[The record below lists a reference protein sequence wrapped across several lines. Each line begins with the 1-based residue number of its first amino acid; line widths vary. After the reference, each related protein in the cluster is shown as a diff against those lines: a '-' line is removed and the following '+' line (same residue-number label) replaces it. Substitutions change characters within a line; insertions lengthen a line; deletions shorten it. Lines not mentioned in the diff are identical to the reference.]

1 MKKKEIRRRIKGIA
15 ADWGVDYKPL
25 KKQIEVKAKKTAD
38 PKLAT
43 EEILDTLQYNASCP
57 ICGKQMHICTE
68 TAGKR
73 NAYTVTADCRVICYE
88 CYYKEQ
94 KEI

>member
-1 MKKKEIRRRIKGIA
+1 MKKEIRRRIKGIA

-43 EEILDTLQYNASCP
+43 AEILDTLQYNAVCP
-57 ICGKQMHICTE
+57 LCGKDMYICTE
-68 TAGKR
+68 TAGKG

-88 CYYKEQ
+88 CFYKED
-94 KEI
+94 K